1 MSISQYAE
9 HQAQAR
15 FVRNL
20 QLLELELQMGSPR
33 RHLDV
38 LVELLTLLLPLC
50 GPRNGSNLLVSG
62 YRAELDAIKHRVVTR
77 SNLRL
82 VLQ

>member
-1 MSISQYAE
+1 MSARQYAE
-9 HQAQAR
+9 HQAQLR
-15 FVRNL
+15 FVRNV

-33 RHLDV
+33 RYLDV
-38 LVELLTLLLPLC
+38 LLELLELLLPHC
-50 GPRNGSNLLVSG
+50 GASQLVTG
-62 YRAELDAIKHRVVTR
+62 YRAELDALKHRVVTR

>member
-1 MSISQYAE
+1 MSARQYAE
-9 HQAQAR
+9 HQAQLR
-15 FVRNL
+15 FVRNR

-33 RHLDV
+33 RYLDA
-38 LVELLTLLLPLC
+38 LVELLELIVPHC
-50 GPRNGSNLLVSG
+50 GGSELAAS
-62 YRAELDAIKHRVVTR
+62 YRAELDALKHRVVTR

>member
-1 MSISQYAE
+1 MSARQYAE
-9 HQAQAR
+9 HKAQER
-15 FVRNL
+15 FVRNR

-33 RHLDV
+33 RYLEV
-38 LVELLTLLLPLC
+38 LVELLELILPQC
-50 GPRNGSNLLVSG
+50 GSSVLTATYRTDLV
-62 YRAELDAIKHRVVTR
+62 ALKHRVVTR

>member
-1 MSISQYAE
+1 MSARQYAE
-9 HQAQAR
+9 HRAQER
-15 FVRNL
+15 FVRNR

-33 RHLDV
+33 RYLEV
-38 LVELLTLLLPLC
+38 LVELLELILPQC
-50 GPRNGSNLLVSG
+50 GSSVLAATYRTDLV
-62 YRAELDAIKHRVVTR
+62 ALKHRVVTR